1 MDWFRVHPVRL
12 LADVRRHSLT
22 LEEQGFILQLCAHV
36 ALFDGALQRDSESLR
51 AEMRPVM
58 ARKKFDALWARVSS
72 VALSYVAEV
81 DAQAEECAK
90 KSTSRRGAAHARW
103 SRTDDANA
111 DANASTN
118 GNANAHAIADA
129 EEKRREEKRSPQP
142 PKGGESLDTSDV
154 RAFHDAWNDLTTA
167 PLPKSLKL
175 TKPRAA
181 HIRAR
186 LKEHPLSFWVDA
198 IKRVER
204 TPFCRG
210 ANDRQWCASLDWLT
224 KNDANVVKLL
234 EGVYDRVSRPVE
246 KPLPIVDWANV

>member
-129 EEKRREEKRSPQP
+129 EEKRREEKRTPQP
-142 PKGGESLDTSDV
+142 PKGADV
-154 RAFHDAWNDLTTA
+154 PVWFSSFWQEYPNRVGKGAALKAWQKLNPDEATVEAIFAALKWQRHQDAW
-167 PLPKSLKL
+167 
-175 TKPRAA
+175 TKDGGKFIPHPSTWLNARRWEDERPSRA
-181 HIRAR
+181 
-186 LKEHPLSFWVDA
+186 
-198 IKRVER
+198 
-204 TPFCRG
+204 
-210 ANDRQWCASLDWLT
+210 
-224 KNDANVVKLL
+224 
-234 EGVYDRVSRPVE
+234 VE